1 MGKSK
6 GGDREE
12 GFPRGLHG
20 NRAAG
25 LKWSRN
31 IFPSLSETVQI
42 ISSQDGNRDRRLLP
56 LNSCL
61 QEPGAST
68 AVS

>member
-1 MGKSK
+1 MGKSNW
-6 GGDREE
+6 GDREE
-12 GFPRGLHG
+12 GLPKGLHR

-42 ISSQDGNRDRRLLP
+42 ISSQDGNKDRRPLP

-61 QEPGAST
+61 LEPGAST